1 MGFLLKAKLLQG
13 HGRFMTMTNCIFHD
27 PQSQITIWHISAIIV
42 TQNQEKPHACAQ
54 MNINI

>member
-13 HGRFMTMTNCIFHD
+13 HGCFMTTTNCIFHD

-42 TQNQEKPHACAQ
+42 TQNKEKPMHAHK
-54 MNINI
+54 